1 MASNAPK
8 IPKPLRIAQ
17 VGVGGD
23 WSCLQEILAVL
34 VCGKVAILT
43 EESFTDRWMKH
54 TLSLYTMY
62 STVVKLIDF
71 VMLQYSHIGGT

>member
-1 MASNAPK
+1 M
-8 IPKPLRIAQ
+8 
-17 VGVGGD
+17 
-23 WSCLQEILAVL
+23 L

-43 EESFTDRWMKH
+43 EEPFTDRWMKH